1 MEDFHLYTPW
11 DLQEKIRIFLL
22 TRRKTLKKSR
32 RALSEQTGVPAPTIR
47 RFEQTGEIS
56 LKQFTVLWW
65 ALSDEAEFID
75 FINSLGKS
83 KKMPKSFEELLY
95 DDH

>member
-1 MEDFHLYTPW
+1 MEDFRLYTPW
-11 DLQEKIRIFLL
+11 DLQEKIRLFLL

>member
-1 MEDFHLYTPW
+1 MENFNLYTPW
-11 DLQEKIRIFLL
+11 DLQEKIRVFLL
-22 TRRKTLKKSR
+22 SRRKALKKSR

-65 ALSDEAEFID
+65 ALSDEAGLID
-75 FINSLGKS
+75 FINSLGKV
-83 KKMPKSFEELLY
+83 KKMPKSFEELINQ
-95 DDH
+95 DH

>member
-1 MEDFHLYTPW
+1 MEDFYLYTPW
-11 DLQEKIRIFLL
+11 DLQEKFRIFLL
-22 TRRKTLKKSR
+22 TRRKLLKKSR

-65 ALSDEAEFID
+65 ALSDEAELID
-75 FINSLGKS
+75 FINSLEKA
-83 KKMPKSFEELLY
+83 KKMPKSFKELLNDY
-95 DDH
+95 

>member
-1 MEDFHLYTPW
+1 MDDFHLYTPW

-22 TRRKTLKKSR
+22 TRRKFLKKSR

-56 LKQFTVLWW
+56 LKQFTILWW
-65 ALSDEAEFID
+65 ALSDEAELID
-75 FINSLGKS
+75 FINSLGKA
-83 KKMPKSFEELLY
+83 KKMPKSLEELLK
-95 DDH
+95 DAH